1 MATITKHMDS
11 ARSPHPSHP
20 SSHERRVCSLCGR
33 RRSSRSRQMRSEQ
46 TADGDICSRCAKIK
60 ALLADSSHSN
70 ILVVE
75 VHHYHHIRG
84 PSENTQ
90 LHVYASELECES
102 PMANRA
108 ELSAGSMHDLAFRDK
123 AGLSTILEEPPCVLS
138 STKPPEDAVR
148 RLIDTRRRWGRE
160 TGISQGNYR

>member
-11 ARSPHPSHP
+11 ARSPRPSHP
-20 SSHERRVCSLCGR
+20 SSHVCSLCGR
-33 RRSSRSRQMRSEQ
+33 RRSSRSRQVRSEQ
-46 TADGDICSRCAKIK
+46 AADGDICSRCAKIK
-60 ALLADSSHSN
+60 ALLADSSRSN
-70 ILVVE
+70 VFVVE
-75 VHHYHHIRG
+75 VHHYHHIGG

-90 LHVYASELECES
+90 PQVYASELPCEA
-102 PMANRA
+102 PATRRA
-108 ELSAGSMHDLAFRDK
+108 ELSAGSTRDLAFRDK

-138 STKPPEDAVR
+138 STKPSEDAVR